1 MGHGHEEED
10 DTMRDEPDVRK
21 PLPSVTKPLPSKG
34 WRGRS
39 SVRRFLKRLESARE
53 RELERVRIEQGV
65 ERLAAAI
72 ECRPA
77 RRIKPKLGKLDRLIT
92 KCKRRL
98 E

>member
-1 MGHGHEEED
+1 MIY
-10 DTMRDEPDVRK
+10 EPITFRPPRSHKDVPR
-21 PLPSVTKPLPSKG
+21 PQPSKG

-39 SVRRFLKRLESARE
+39 SARRFLKRLESARE

-65 ERLAAAI
+65 EKLLAAF
-72 ECRPA
+72 ECRPM
-77 RRIKPKLGKLDRLIT
+77 RRIKPKLGKLDRLIM